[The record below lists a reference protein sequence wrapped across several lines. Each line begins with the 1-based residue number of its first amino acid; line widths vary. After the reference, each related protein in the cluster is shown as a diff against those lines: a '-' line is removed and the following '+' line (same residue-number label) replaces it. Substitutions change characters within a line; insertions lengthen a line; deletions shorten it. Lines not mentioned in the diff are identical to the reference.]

1 MMKKITFFSVSLL
14 TFTVLVC
21 SFKTLPDKIT
31 KGEKTFGETAKKES
45 LIPVHPGEPGK
56 TPFWNE
62 KAEQFIYAPAFD
74 YNKVKDAVKY
84 LYNITCE
91 DNNHYS
97 FKSDVPCSS
106 LSTPWEF
113 MQTGFFHLQVTGL
126 DAKGDS
132 IGLAGSG
139 KYYKAAYFNGP
150 YHQPVMPYDES
161 AKIALENLMHKDYVE
176 YWYTNKI
183 PDPNYQYYRYP
194 AKIFSA
200 LIVGAVTYAKLKP
213 NTPDAK
219 RSIEIACNVAD
230 YLISIS
236 FAKGSTWEYFP
247 PTYYGPRI
255 KNKAGSHMQLTTNF
269 TIMGADAGN
278 AYLDLYDYTG
288 NVKYMEAALK
298 ISQTY
303 QKNQLGNGSWYLFV
317 NFQTGEPLAENIS
330 IPTAAINYF
339 ERLMKNYQV
348 KGLDKMAV
356 KAFDWIM
363 ENPAKTFN
371 WQGQFEDV
379 KAMKPFKR
387 QSREQACDLANYLF
401 RKNRQI
407 ELAEELV
414 RFAEDQFVIWEKP
427 LPVIIHDTPDPEKSK
442 GWNSANWITPSVQ
455 EQYGFFMPVTRSAGV
470 MIDTYWQAYITTH
483 KEIYLAKAQS
493 IANALTLVQ
502 KEHNGDYPTM
512 LTKYPMNFWLNSV
525 VYPAKTMMLLEKNI
539 KKIKK

>member
-1 MMKKITFFSVSLL
+1 MKKNNFQSIALL
-14 TFTVLVC
+14 LFMLPLC
-21 SFKTLPDKIT
+21 SFNPVPGNSK
-31 KGEKTFGETAKKES
+31 KGEKTFGEIAKKES
-45 LIPVHPGEPGK
+45 LVPVHPGEPGK

-62 KAEQFIYAPAFD
+62 KAHQFIFAPAFE
-74 YNKVKDAVKY
+74 YNNVKDAVKY
-84 LYNITCE
+84 LYDISCE
-91 DNNHYS
+91 DNSHYS
-97 FKSDVPCSS
+97 FKSNVPCSS
-106 LSTPWEF
+106 LSTPWES
-113 MQTGFFHLQVTGL
+113 MQTGFFHLRVIGL
-126 DAKGDS
+126 NANGDS

-183 PDPNYQYYRYP
+183 PDPDYQYYRYP

-236 FAKGSTWEYFP
+236 FAKGSVWEYFP

-288 NVKYMEAALK
+288 NAKYMEAALK

-303 QKNQLGNGSWYLFV
+303 QKNQLENGSWILFA
-317 NFQTGEPLAENIS
+317 NYQTGEPLAENIS

-339 ERLMKNYQV
+339 ERLMKNYHV
-348 KGLDKMAV
+348 KGLEKMT
-356 KAFDWIM
+356 KRAFDWIM

-401 RKNRQI
+401 RKNQQI
-407 ELAEELV
+407 ALAEELV

-427 LPVIIHDTPDPEKSK
+427 LPIIINDNPDPERSK
-442 GWNSANWITPSVQ
+442 GWNSAYWITPSVQ

-470 MIDTYWQAYITTH
+470 MIDTYWQAYVTTH

-512 LTKYPMNFWLNSV
+512 FTKYPMNLWLNSV

-539 KKIKK
+539 KKLKK